1 MGDDLKK
8 WIPFKKI
15 YLSKNTL
22 KKELNI
28 SETMARLLINRDIVN
43 VEDAKKFLSPDI
55 KDLHNPYEMSG
66 MSKTV
71 ERIED
76 AIKNKQ
82 KICIYGDYDVDGITS
97 VAMLYSYIKELGG
110 NVTYYIPNR
119 ADEGYGLNIEAID
132 KILSQNVE
140 LIITVDCGIRSIE
153 EVEAVNIAGADIII
167 TDHHQ
172 CGESLPDAYAIINP
186 NQAGC
191 NYPFK
196 YLAGAGVVFKLIA
209 ALSNR
214 FDCDDSAYKFLDL
227 AALAT
232 VADVVPLIGEN
243 RIIVKNGLEAIKHT
257 TNTGL
262 NALIKI
268 CNINL
273 HDLDVY
279 HIGFNIA
286 PRINAAG
293 RLKDA
298 GFVVEL
304 FTTDDPK
311 RASEIA
317 EELNELNVSRQS
329 IESAIFESAL
339 DRIKKEI
346 DLKRERIIVLENNS
360 WHVGVIGI
368 IASKITERFNVPS
381 IIISLEDKIGKG
393 SARSIAGLNIFE
405 AISKCEEMLIR
416 FGGHEMAAGLT
427 IEEDYIGKFRE
438 KINDTIIEL
447 QKDKAFYREIF
458 VDYKLDKN
466 DDLRKIYNEVV
477 KLEPFGEGNPKPVFV
492 YRSLW
497 VKDLRTVGKDGK
509 HLHIKL
515 FNEKEY
521 INAIGF
527 NLGYAINYIEVNQ
540 KIDIIC
546 SVEVNSWNGNDT
558 MQLHIKD
565 FKLSKS
571 QR

>member
-1 MGDDLKK
+1 VGDDLKK

-214 FDCDDSAYKFLDL
+214 LC
-227 AALAT
+227 
-232 VADVVPLIGEN
+232 
-243 RIIVKNGLEAIKHT
+243 
-257 TNTGL
+257 
-262 NALIKI
+262 
-268 CNINL
+268 L
-273 HDLDVY
+273 H
-279 HIGFNIA
+279 
-286 PRINAAG
+286 P
-293 RLKDA
+293 
-298 GFVVEL
+298 
-304 FTTDDPK
+304 P
-311 RASEIA
+311 
-317 EELNELNVSRQS
+317 
-329 IESAIFESAL
+329 
-339 DRIKKEI
+339 
-346 DLKRERIIVLENNS
+346 
-360 WHVGVIGI
+360 
-368 IASKITERFNVPS
+368 
-381 IIISLEDKIGKG
+381 
-393 SARSIAGLNIFE
+393 
-405 AISKCEEMLIR
+405 
-416 FGGHEMAAGLT
+416 LT
-427 IEEDYIGKFRE
+427 I
-438 KINDTIIEL
+438 L
-447 QKDKAFYREIF
+447 
-458 VDYKLDKN
+458 
-466 DDLRKIYNEVV
+466 
-477 KLEPFGEGNPKPVFV
+477 
-492 YRSLW
+492 
-497 VKDLRTVGKDGK
+497 
-509 HLHIKL
+509 
-515 FNEKEY
+515 
-521 INAIGF
+521 
-527 NLGYAINYIEVNQ
+527 
-540 KIDIIC
+540 
-546 SVEVNSWNGNDT
+546 
-558 MQLHIKD
+558 
-565 FKLSKS
+565 
-571 QR
+571 